1 MKSSLESG
9 EAVVNGWGGRVVGF
23 GESMF
28 FGLLSSLIVVV
39 ASWVVVVSPPQIDDP
54 FFCSSFIGADIL
66 LSMTC
71 HQQSKCEHDAVV
83 VVMGVLQSVRVEG
96 GGW

>member
-28 FGLLSSLIVVV
+28 FGLLSSLILVVG
-39 ASWVVVVSPPQIDDP
+39 S
-54 FFCSSFIGADIL
+54 
-66 LSMTC
+66 
-71 HQQSKCEHDAVV
+71 
-83 VVMGVLQSVRVEG
+83 
-96 GGW
+96 

>member
-28 FGLLSSLIVVV
+28 FGLSSLIVVV
-39 ASWVVVVSPPQIDDP
+39 VGS
-54 FFCSSFIGADIL
+54 
-66 LSMTC
+66 
-71 HQQSKCEHDAVV
+71 
-83 VVMGVLQSVRVEG
+83 
-96 GGW
+96 

>member
-23 GESMF
+23 GEPSMF

-39 ASWVVVVSPPQIDDP
+39 AS
-54 FFCSSFIGADIL
+54 
-66 LSMTC
+66 
-71 HQQSKCEHDAVV
+71 
-83 VVMGVLQSVRVEG
+83 
-96 GGW
+96 